1 MSKNN
6 PASVEFPTDPE
17 QYSYLH
23 ADQIRFFEADDG
35 EEKPLRVNFS
45 TVPVDV
51 LYTLS
56 AEENARYMTADQMR
70 RLSGNIKKDGA
81 STSAVLIYPD
91 IGINK
96 LVVLSGNHRVEAAK
110 LAGQNVVPVMV
121 IQNYLTPERRVSI
134 QLSHNAI
141 TGQDDPNIL
150 GRLYE
155 SLSLEYKAYSGLTD
169 DSFNV
174 LEKLDIDSL
183 SLGTPK
189 YEEITL
195 LFLPSEKEVFQKA
208 VEIIDKSKATKTIHL
223 AHYEEFGRLF
233 DALVLV
239 KERNNVFNSAVALRD
254 LVDLAMERLEQLK
267 AEPTHAEET

>member
-6 PASVEFPTDPE
+6 PASVELSTDPD
-17 QYSYLH
+17 QYSYLQPE
-23 ADQIRFFEADDG
+23 QILFFEPDDG

-45 TVPVDV
+45 TLPIDA

-81 STSAVLIYPD
+81 STSAVLIYPE
-91 IGINK
+91 IEINK

-110 LAGQNVVPVMV
+110 LAGQSVVPVMV

-155 SLSLEYKAYSGLTD
+155 SLSLQYKAYSGLTD

-254 LVDLAMERLEQLK
+254 LVDLALERLEQLK

>member
-6 PASVEFPTDPE
+6 PASVELSTDPD
-17 QYSYLH
+17 QYSYLQPE
-23 ADQIRFFEADDG
+23 QIRFFEPDDG

-45 TVPVDV
+45 TLSIDA

-91 IGINK
+91 IEINK

-110 LAGQNVVPVMV
+110 LAGQSVVPVMV

-155 SLSLEYKAYSGLTD
+155 SLSLQYKAYSGLTD

-254 LVDLAMERLEQLK
+254 LVDLALERLEQLK

>member
-6 PASVEFPTDPE
+6 PASVELSTDPD
-17 QYSYLH
+17 QYSYLQPE
-23 ADQIRFFEADDG
+23 QICFFEPDDG

-45 TVPVDV
+45 TLPIEA

-110 LAGQNVVPVMV
+110 LAGQSVVPVMV

-155 SLSLEYKAYSGLTD
+155 SLSLQYKAYSGLTD

>member
-6 PASVEFPTDPE
+6 PASVELSTDPD
-17 QYSYLH
+17 QYSYLQPE
-23 ADQIRFFEADDG
+23 QIRFFEPDDG

-45 TVPVDV
+45 TLSIDA

-91 IGINK
+91 IEINK

-110 LAGQNVVPVMV
+110 LAGQSVVPVMV

-155 SLSLEYKAYSGLTD
+155 SLSLQYKAYSGLTD

-183 SLGTPK
+183 SLCTPK

-254 LVDLAMERLEQLK
+254 LVDLALERLEQLK

>member
-6 PASVEFPTDPE
+6 PASVELSTDPD
-17 QYSYLH
+17 QYSYLQPE
-23 ADQIRFFEADDG
+23 QIRFFEPDDG

-45 TVPVDV
+45 TLPIDG

-91 IGINK
+91 IEINK

-110 LAGQNVVPVMV
+110 LAGQSVVPVMV

-155 SLSLEYKAYSGLTD
+155 SLSLQYKAYSGLTD

-223 AHYEEFGRLF
+223 AHYEEFRRLF

-254 LVDLAMERLEQLK
+254 LVDLALERLEQLK

>member
-6 PASVEFPTDPE
+6 PASVELSTDPD

-45 TVPVDV
+45 TLPIDA

-81 STSAVLIYPD
+81 TTSAVLIYPD
-91 IGINK
+91 TETKK

-110 LAGQNVVPVMV
+110 LAGQSVVPVMV

-155 SLSLEYKAYSGLTD
+155 SLSLQYKAYSGLTD

>member
-6 PASVEFPTDPE
+6 PASVELSTDPD

-23 ADQIRFFEADDG
+23 ADQIRFFDADHG

-45 TVPVDV
+45 TVLVDA

-70 RLSGNIKKDGA
+70 RLSGNIKRDGA
-81 STSAVLIYPD
+81 TTSAVLIYPD
-91 IGINK
+91 TETKK

-110 LAGQNVVPVMV
+110 LAGQSVVPVMV

>member
-6 PASVEFPTDPE
+6 PASVELSTDPD
-17 QYSYLH
+17 QYSYLQPE
-23 ADQIRFFEADDG
+23 QIRFFEPDDG
-35 EEKPLRVNFS
+35 EERPLRVNFS
-45 TVPVDV
+45 TLPIDA

-91 IGINK
+91 IEINK

-110 LAGQNVVPVMV
+110 LAGQSVVPVMV

-155 SLSLEYKAYSGLTD
+155 SLSLQYKAYSGLTD

-254 LVDLAMERLEQLK
+254 LVDLALERLEQLK

>member
-23 ADQIRFFEADDG
+23 ADQIRFFEPDDA

-45 TVPVDV
+45 TVPVDA

-70 RLSGNIKKDGA
+70 RLSGNIKRDGA
-81 STSAVLIYPD
+81 TTSAVLIYPD
-91 IGINK
+91 SKTKK
-96 LVVLSGNHRVEAAK
+96 LIVLSGNHRVEAAI
-110 LAGQNVVPVMV
+110 LAGQSVVPVMV

-254 LVDLAMERLEQLK
+254 LVDLALERLEQLK

>member
-1 MSKNN
+1 M
-6 PASVEFPTDPE
+6 
-17 QYSYLH
+17 Q
-23 ADQIRFFEADDG
+23 Q
-35 EEKPLRVNFS
+35 
-45 TVPVDV
+45 
-51 LYTLS
+51 
-56 AEENARYMTADQMR
+56 
-70 RLSGNIKKDGA
+70 
-81 STSAVLIYPD
+81 
-91 IGINK
+91 GI
-96 LVVLSGNHRVEAAK
+96 
-110 LAGQNVVPVMV
+110 
-121 IQNYLTPERRVSI
+121 SI

-155 SLSLEYKAYSGLTD
+155 SLSLQYKAYSGLTD

-254 LVDLAMERLEQLK
+254 LVDLALERLEQLK